1 MERSLLRIEP
11 FAVDASIGGS
21 KNGSMTKEQLQQF
34 AETLRTG
41 RAKLDLNK
49 SEFCQKAGITPN
61 TLRALERGAQHPN
74 PETIDRL
81 ARLLGTTATA
91 LTNGKRAIDMSDPLL
106 ANLNDEDL
114 EVAQA
119 FHHAPMRVKERALGV
134 LQERARRSRGGKDS
148 TSHDVVEWA
157 RRLLNLDPEN
167 RQAIATVI
175 AQFEGLNQ
183 GEAATPGDVPATPG
197 RISRGK
203 VAGR

>member
-41 RAKLDLNK
+41 RAKLSLNK

-81 ARLLGTTATA
+81 APLLGTTATA
-91 LTNGKRAIDMSDPLL
+91 LTSGKRPIDTSDPLF

-119 FHHAPMRVKERALGV
+119 FHHAPTRIKGRALGV
-134 LQERARRSRGGKDS
+134 LQERARLSRVGKDA

-157 RRLLNLDPEN
+157 RRLLNLDPED
-167 RQAIATVI
+167 RQVIATLI
-175 AQFEGLNQ
+175 TQLELKQ

>member
-1 MERSLLRIEP
+1 MEGTPLRIGP
-11 FAVDASIGGS
+11 FDVDAPGGRP

-49 SEFCQKAGITPN
+49 SEFCQQAGITPN

-81 ARLLGTTATA
+81 ARLLGTTAPA
-91 LTNGKRAIDMSDPLL
+91 LTSGKRAIDTSDPLL
-106 ANLNDEDL
+106 ADLNDEDL

-119 FHHAPMRVKERALGV
+119 FHHAPMRVKQRALGV
-134 LQERARRSRGGKDS
+134 LQERVRRSRGGKDS
-148 TSHDVVEWA
+148 SSHDVAEWA
-157 RRLLNLDPEN
+157 RRLLSLDPQK

-175 AQFEGLNQ
+175 AEFELDSSD
-183 GEAATPGDVPATPG
+183 ETTATTDAPPVRVP
-197 RISRGK
+197 RGK
-203 VAGR
+203 LGA